1 MLKNIEI
8 KGLFGRFN
16 YKLNFEDKNIVIL
29 TGPNGFGK
37 STILQ
42 IVDAIANN
50 RFFYLLKVEFEELY
64 FEFIDNENLN
74 KIVSIIREEKRL
86 LINKTDIKLDKSFN
100 EVNKMMTDFPWIS
113 QIDSNTFEDRRFEKY
128 YTFDELFLRYLYS
141 KGNDIYINSQNR
153 INEIKKEIKKIEKI
167 LKETKALFGEIV
179 LISEQRLI
187 RKQNINKRR
196 NEEEVGD
203 VIVNLPEELKKEIS
217 KVSEKY
223 SNIANK
229 LDSTYPNRL
238 FRAEKGLNSEAEF
251 NDLLNKSKEKFQ
263 KLEEYDLV
271 NMSNIED
278 SKYKSEYATAL
289 KIYFDDFSKK
299 YEVFES
305 LIKKFDLFTNII
317 NSRFN
322 FKKVKIS
329 KTHGLEIIDKSDSN
343 KTIDLQQ
350 LSSGEKQE
358 IILFYNLIF
367 KTKDNL
373 LLLIDEPEISLHI
386 VWQKKFLEDLLKI
399 TENSK
404 IKVILATHSPQI
416 ISNHWDLQIDLGE
429 QYQSDELNSK

>member
-42 IVDAIANN
+42 IIDAIANN
-50 RFFYLLKVEFEELY
+50 RFFYLLKIEFDELY
-64 FEFIDNENLN
+64 FEFIDDEKLN

-86 LINKTDIKLDKSFN
+86 LVNKIDIKLNKSFD
-100 EVNKMMTDFPWIS
+100 EVNKMITDFPWID
-113 QIDSNTFEDRRFEKY
+113 QIDNNVFEDRRFEKY

-141 KGNDIYINSQNR
+141 NGNDIYINSQNR
-153 INEIKKEIKKIEKI
+153 MNEIQKIEKALEDI
-167 LKETKALFGEIV
+167 KKLFGKIV

-196 NEEEVGD
+196 HEEVVD
-203 VIVNLPEELKKEIS
+203 VIVNLPEEFKKEIS

-238 FRAEKGLNSEAEF
+238 FRAENGLNSEDEF

-299 YEVFES
+299 YEVFEA
-305 LIKKFDLFTNII
+305 LIKKFDLFTSII

-329 KTHGLEIIDKSDSN
+329 KSHGLEIIDQSDLN
-343 KTIDLQQ
+343 KKIDLQQ

-367 KTKDNL
+367 NTKDNL

-386 VWQKKFLEDLLKI
+386 VWQKMFLDDLLKI
-399 TENSK
+399 IDVTK
-404 IKVILATHSPQI
+404 INVILATHSPQI

>member
-16 YKLNFEDKNIVIL
+16 YKLDFEGKEIVIL

-37 STILQ
+37 STILR
-42 IVDAIANN
+42 IVEAIANN
-50 RFFYLLKVEFEELY
+50 SVFYLLKIEF
-64 FEFIDNENLN
+64 
-74 KIVSIIREEKRL
+74 
-86 LINKTDIKLDKSFN
+86 
-100 EVNKMMTDFPWIS
+100 
-113 QIDSNTFEDRRFEKY
+113 
-128 YTFDELFLRYLYS
+128 
-141 KGNDIYINSQNR
+141 
-153 INEIKKEIKKIEKI
+153 KEIKFCFESENEDIFFTLTKKNGKLYIDNMLIKMSKRWSDINRIINNIVDSYPKEKEI
-167 LKETKALFGEIV
+167 KDEKYSDFFNLFLKHIIVNGSLKDKKRGKVIKNDFKNQLKNLRNNIGEV
-179 LISEQRLI
+179 RLVSEQRLLK
-187 RKQNINKRR
+187 KQNLSEK
-196 NEEEVGD
+196 NEEIVD
-203 VIVNLPEELKKEIS
+203 VVLHLSEEFQKEIS
-217 KVSEKY
+217 KVSERY
-223 SNIANK
+223 SNIANE
-229 LDSTYPNRL
+229 LDSTYPQRL
-238 FRAEKGLNSEAEF
+238 FNAKEEIKNENEF
-251 NDLLNKSKEKFQ
+251 RQYMEISKTKFD
-263 KLEEYDLV
+263 KLREYDLAEMPSIGESQY
-271 NMSNIED
+271 N
-278 SKYKSEYATAL
+278 SKYGTAL

-299 YEVFES
+299 YEVFEA
-305 LIKKFDLFTNII
+305 LIKKFDLFTRII

-329 KTHGLEIIDKSDSN
+329 KSHGLEIIDQSDSN
-343 KTIDLQQ
+343 KKIDLQQ

-429 QYQSDELNSK
+429 QYQSDKLNSK

>member
-42 IVDAIANN
+42 IIDAIANN
-50 RFFYLLKVEFEELY
+50 RFFYLLKIEFDELY
-64 FEFIDNENLN
+64 FEFIDDEKLN

-86 LINKTDIKLDKSFN
+86 LVNKIDIKLNKSFD
-100 EVNKMMTDFPWIS
+100 EVNKMITDFPWID
-113 QIDSNTFEDRRFEKY
+113 QIDNNVFEDRRFEKY

-153 INEIKKEIKKIEKI
+153 MNEIQKIEKALEDI
-167 LKETKALFGEIV
+167 KKLFGKIV

-196 NEEEVGD
+196 HEEVVD
-203 VIVNLPEELKKEIS
+203 VIVNLPEEFKKEIS

-238 FRAEKGLNSEAEF
+238 FRAENGLNSEDEF

-299 YEVFES
+299 YE
-305 LIKKFDLFTNII
+305 
-317 NSRFN
+317 
-322 FKKVKIS
+322 
-329 KTHGLEIIDKSDSN
+329 
-343 KTIDLQQ
+343 
-350 LSSGEKQE
+350 EKAC
-358 IILFYNLIF
+358 
-367 KTKDNL
+367 
-373 LLLIDEPEISLHI
+373 
-386 VWQKKFLEDLLKI
+386 FL
-399 TENSK
+399 
-404 IKVILATHSPQI
+404 
-416 ISNHWDLQIDLGE
+416 
-429 QYQSDELNSK
+429 

>member
-1 MLKNIEI
+1 M
-8 KGLFGRFN
+8 
-16 YKLNFEDKNIVIL
+16 
-29 TGPNGFGK
+29 
-37 STILQ
+37 
-42 IVDAIANN
+42 
-50 RFFYLLKVEFEELY
+50 
-64 FEFIDNENLN
+64 
-74 KIVSIIREEKRL
+74 
-86 LINKTDIKLDKSFN
+86 
-100 EVNKMMTDFPWIS
+100 
-113 QIDSNTFEDRRFEKY
+113 
-128 YTFDELFLRYLYS
+128 
-141 KGNDIYINSQNR
+141 
-153 INEIKKEIKKIEKI
+153 NEIQKIEKALEDI
-167 LKETKALFGEIV
+167 KKLFGKIV

-196 NEEEVGD
+196 HEEVVD
-203 VIVNLPEELKKEIS
+203 VIVNLPEEFKKEIS

-238 FRAEKGLNSEAEF
+238 FRAENGLNSEDEF

-299 YEVFES
+299 YEVFEA
-305 LIKKFDLFTNII
+305 LIKKFDLFTSII

-329 KTHGLEIIDKSDSN
+329 KSHGLEIIDQSDLN
-343 KTIDLQQ
+343 KKIDLQQ

-367 KTKDNL
+367 NTKDNL

-386 VWQKKFLEDLLKI
+386 VWQKMFLDDLLKI
-399 TENSK
+399 IDVTK
-404 IKVILATHSPQI
+404 INVILATHSPQI
-416 ISNHWDLQIDLGE
+416 ISNHWNLQIDLGE

>member
-42 IVDAIANN
+42 IIDAIANN
-50 RFFYLLKVEFEELY
+50 RFFYLLKIEFDELY
-64 FEFIDNENLN
+64 FEFIDDEKLN

-86 LINKTDIKLDKSFN
+86 LVNKIDIKLNKSFD
-100 EVNKMMTDFPWIS
+100 EVNKMITDFPWID
-113 QIDSNTFEDRRFEKY
+113 QIDNNVFEDRRFEKY

-153 INEIKKEIKKIEKI
+153 MNEIQKIEKALEDI
-167 LKETKALFGEIV
+167 KKLFGKIV

-196 NEEEVGD
+196 HEEVVD
-203 VIVNLPEELKKEIS
+203 VIVNLPEEFKKEIS

-238 FRAEKGLNSEAEF
+238 FRAENGLNSEDEF

-299 YEVFES
+299 YEVFEA
-305 LIKKFDLFTNII
+305 LIKKFDLFTSII

-329 KTHGLEIIDKSDSN
+329 KSHGLEIIDQSDLN
-343 KTIDLQQ
+343 KKIDLQQ

-367 KTKDNL
+367 NTKDNL

-386 VWQKKFLEDLLKI
+386 VWQKMFLDDLLKI
-399 TENSK
+399 IDVTK
-404 IKVILATHSPQI
+404 INVILATHSPQI